1 MSLNELIK
9 ISINGLKENYNMTDV
24 NEVVKAI
31 KEKVSKGMITKEV
44 AFDMLQGMSKQ
55 STPEVKMKHI
65 LTVWE
70 NIPSINKMKLENV
83 RLQEIKEQSR
93 YGLKHQ
99 DIRKVQ
105 YEELKH
111 LINNLNFHI
120 RYNNLNIQTKE
131 RIIDRFIKN
140 TETLYLSNDDIQE
153 IRGNEKELQ
162 K

>member
-1 MSLNELIK
+1 
-9 ISINGLKENYNMTDV
+9 MTDV